1 MALQLPTEPSDRNG
15 AAAERTLAR
24 NSIVDRLGSLLAFVP
39 LGVWTVAH
47 LWHQLAAYESPN
59 AWEIA
64 VTGHVNVA
72 TAVLVFILV
81 LGPLLWHTV
90 WGIVRMFR
98 SRPAP
103 MQGGFSNLRYVL
115 QRLSALGLL
124 LFLGAHLYLAWFEP
138 RFLHGRPEPFEQIS
152 REMRFHTPTL
162 VVYLLGILG
171 ISYHLANGFWSFTTM
186 GWGITVSKSGIRW
199 MERVSILLF
208 LALLIIGLAAV
219 YALYRGG
226 AAYGPVVAAA
236 G

>member
-1 MALQLPTEPSDRNG
+1 MALPLTTDQADRSV
-15 AAAERTLAR
+15 APAERTLAR
-24 NSIVDRLGSLLAFVP
+24 NSIVSRLGSLFSFVP
-39 LGVWTVAH
+39 VGVWTVAH
-47 LWHQLAAYESPN
+47 LWHQLAAYESPT
-59 AWEIA
+59 AWETA

-72 TAVLVFILV
+72 TTVLVFILV

-115 QRLSALGLL
+115 QRLSAIGLL
-124 LFLGAHLYLAWFEP
+124 FFLGAHLYLAWFEP
-138 RFLHGRPEPFEQIS
+138 RFLQGRPEPFQDVS

-162 VVYLLGILG
+162 IVYLLGVLG
-171 ISYHLANGFWSFTTM
+171 ISYHLANGLWSFTTM

-208 LALLIIGLAAV
+208 LALLIIGFAAI
-219 YALYRGG
+219 YALWRGG
-226 AAYGPVVAAA
+226 EAYGR